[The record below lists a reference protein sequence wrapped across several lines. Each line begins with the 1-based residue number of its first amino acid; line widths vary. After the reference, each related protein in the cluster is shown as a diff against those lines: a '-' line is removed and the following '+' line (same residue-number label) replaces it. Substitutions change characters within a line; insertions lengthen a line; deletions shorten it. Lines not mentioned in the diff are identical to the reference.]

1 MNAPDGSTPRHNG
14 AQDVSK
20 ILRRVFK
27 LDSRN
32 RSVAW
37 RLREREH
44 VPEDRGVIGE
54 DSFENAE
61 LDVAGSE
68 DDIPIF
74 VPEFFIP
81 LQHCSVPSTCRRG
94 PLRAVGARSRIARA
108 PLNPRSFP
116 GGGLGHGLEI

>member
-1 MNAPDGSTPRHNG
+1 MLTMNSERTSGVG
-14 AQDVSK
+14 LSK
-20 ILRRVFK
+20 QVLEDWGV
-27 LDSRN
+27 
-32 RSVAW
+32 V
-37 RLREREH
+37 REEPA
-44 VPEDRGVIGE
+44 VY
-54 DSFENAE
+54 AE

-94 PLRAVGARSRIARA
+94 PLGAVGARSRIARA